1 MDKTAFLKPNGIYP
15 DTSVF
20 IPKFDIAAA
29 LIKYKVDPTKQIEK
43 PRIVLSCYQS
53 SPLATIGNFSLI
65 IGKAK
70 TKKTFLVTSIA
81 AAAICGRCSIDCITG
96 DLSDIDVILI
106 DTEQA
111 PYHLQ
116 RTVDRI
122 IRQTDKTNPENFTAY
137 GLRPRTPSERVQCVE
152 EIVKNLKRPALI
164 IVDGLRDLL
173 TKGINDESEATE
185 IISKILRWTYE
196 KDCHIMMVLHQN
208 KNDYNAR
215 GHVGTEAVNK
225 AETVLSVAR
234 DERNRDISIV
244 TAEYCRDIDFPPF
257 CFNINEEGLPYETER
272 GESLQNRKTVQMA
285 ENFTFI
291 LPGMRSMLHT
301 ELCQQYQEVAG
312 VSVATAK
319 RDIGRALKL
328 KMLRKDDAGN
338 YRSNMINDED
348 EKVPF

>member
-1 MDKTAFLKPNGIYP
+1 MDKTEFMKPNGVESKLP
-15 DTSVF
+15 AF
-20 IPKFDIAAA
+20 IPQFDTAAA
-29 LIKYKVDPTKQIEK
+29 LIKYKVDPCKHIEK

-65 IGKAK
+65 IGRAK

-81 AAAICGRCSIDCITG
+81 AAAICGRCSISCITG
-96 DLSDIDVILI
+96 DLLDIDVILV

-137 GLRPRTPSERVQCVE
+137 GLRPLKALERVQIIE
-152 EIVKNLKRPALI
+152 NIVNNLKRPALI

-185 IISKILRWTYE
+185 IISKVLRWTYE
-196 KDCHIMMVLHQN
+196 KDCHIMLVLHQN

-257 CFNINEEGLPYETER
+257 CFNIDEDGLPYETER
-272 GESLQNRKTVQMA
+272 GESLQNRKVDQMA
-285 ENFTFI
+285 ETFTSI
-291 LPGMRSMLHT
+291 LPGMRSMGYM
-301 ELCQQYQEVAG
+301 ELCQEYLEAAG
-312 VSVATAK
+312 KAESSAK
-319 RDIGRALKL
+319 RDIAKALKL
-328 KMLRKDDAGN
+328 KILRKDNAGN
-338 YRSNMINDED
+338 YHSNMINDEI
-348 EKVPF
+348 KIPF